1 MHDDEIS
8 RLSRLTAILTLL
20 QTKRSITAAHIS
32 EKYGVSVRTVYRD
45 IRSIEA
51 SGVPIISEAGNGY
64 SLMEGYRLP
73 PIMFTKDEA
82 TAFLTAEKLVE
93 KLTDGATYETYQ
105 SALLKIKAVLKTDEK
120 DHLENMHH
128 HIEVI
133 ENPYLPKKEKT
144 SNHIPVILKS
154 ISLKNCITIN
164 YHTNHS
170 NQKTTRDVEPLGIFF
185 MTGQWYLIAFCTLRN
200 DYRNFRIDRI
210 ADINLTNQPYRKK
223 HPSLKTYLSQIKKEK
238 RELHEVIMQVD
249 KSTLKYIGEQ
259 KFYNGF
265 ISEKEID
272 DKIEMTFLTASLK
285 GFARWYMMFGDC
297 AEIIKPQRLKTE
309 IKEITSQILKKVK

>member
-20 QTKRSITAAHIS
+20 QTKRTITAAHIS

-45 IRSIEA
+45 IRSLEA
-51 SGVPIISEAGNGY
+51 SGVPIVSEAGSGY

-93 KLTDGATYETYQ
+93 KLTDSATYETYQ
-105 SALLKIKAVLKTDEK
+105 NALLKIKAVLKTDEK
-120 DHLENMHH
+120 DHLENMHQY
-128 HIEVI
+128 IEVV

-154 ISLKNCITIN
+154 ISLKNSITIN
-164 YHTNHS
+164 YLTNYT
-170 NQKTTRDVEPLGIFF
+170 NQKTIRDVEPLGIFL

-200 DYRNFRIDRI
+200 DYRNFRVDRI
-210 ADINLTNQPYRKK
+210 AKINLTNQPYRKK
-223 HPSLKTYLSQIKKEK
+223 HPPLKTYLSQIKKEK
-238 RELHEVIMQVD
+238 KELYEVIMQIE

-265 ISEKEID
+265 ISEKEIG
-272 DKIEMTFLTASLK
+272 DKIEMTFLTTSLE
-285 GFARWYMMFGDC
+285 GFARWYMMFGDY
-297 AEIIKPQRLKTE
+297 AEIIKPQRLKTQ
-309 IKEITSQILKKVK
+309 IKEISSQILKRVK